1 MKIDDKI
8 KERKLQC
15 NINRDTA
22 KNISI
27 IIR

>member
-8 KERKLQC
+8 KEQKLQY
-15 NINRDTA
+15 NINRGTA

>member
-8 KERKLQC
+8 KEQKLQY